1 MLQEMLQEMLHQM
14 LQDLLQAQLQGIL
27 LVHLLQE
34 MLVHLLQEMLV
45 HLLQEM
51 LEDLLQEMPGV
62 CLVISMLEQMLVQ
75 EEMHLT
81 LLSKEEIRSF
91 VLLVLLDH
99 LDVHVPD
106 MVKTIL

>member
-1 MLQEMLQEMLHQM
+1 MLQEMLL
-14 LQDLLQAQLQGIL
+14 
-27 LVHLLQE
+27 HLLQE
-34 MLVHLLQEMLV
+34 MLEDLL
-45 HLLQEM
+45 HEM

-62 CLVISMLEQMLVQ
+62 CLVISMQEQMQVQ
-75 EEMHLT
+75 EEMHLN
-81 LLSKEEIRSF
+81 LLSKEIRSF